1 MADIGVVH
9 LARAGNGIEP
19 FRRFLAS
26 YRDCPGGMA
35 HTLLIV
41 YKGFDAP
48 DALRAHEA
56 LLDEYAGGVPRQTL
70 YISDAGFDITA
81 YAAAARHFAF
91 PYLCFL
97 NSYTQL
103 RDPDWLAKMAAHVTQ
118 SGVGVVGASGSW
130 ETTVPPLAAERA
142 RLSRRGLPGRIRG
155 HLRFAYQRVRY
166 PAFPNAHLRTN
177 GFLLARDLAL
187 QLKGMSPRAKQAA
200 HDFESGRHGMTRQIQ
215 ARGLRPL
222 VVGRDGVGYEIA
234 EWPRSN
240 TFRQGDQANLLMSDN
255 RVEIYA
261 RGTFEERKMLC
272 EVAWQG
278 QALPPGRIIDRE

>member
-1 MADIGVVH
+1 MSADIGVVH

-26 YRDCPGGMA
+26 YRECPGGIA
-35 HTLLIV
+35 HHLLIV

-70 YISDAGFDITA
+70 QIGDEGFDLTA
-81 YAAAARHFAF
+81 YDAATRHFSF

-103 RDPDWLAKMAAHVTQ
+103 RDPDWLAKMAAHAAQ
-118 SGVGVVGASGSW
+118 PGVGAVGASGSW
-130 ETTVPPLAAERA
+130 ETLVPAFASEYARLSKRNLLQRA
-142 RLSRRGLPGRIRG
+142 RL
-155 HLRFAYQRVRY
+155 HLYQRFRY
-166 PAFPNAHLRTN
+166 RAFPNPHLRTN

-187 QLKGMSPRAKQAA
+187 QLKGMSPRTKQAA
-200 HDFESGRHGMTRQIQ
+200 YGFESGPHGLTRQIQ

-222 VVGRDGVGYEIA
+222 VVGRDGAGYEIA
-234 EWPRSN
+234 QWPHSN
-240 TFRQGDQANLLMSDN
+240 TFRQGDQSNLLITDN
-255 RVEIYA
+255 RTEEFA
-261 RGTFEERKMLC
+261 CGTPDERRASY
-272 EVAWQG
+272 EFTWQG
-278 QALPPGRIIDRE
+278 RLGSG